1 MRQPESVKEPLQMT
15 LKNVGMYTTEQVLI
29 TKGVSSLSNDEQFQR
44 NLMIASNFI
53 DSIDQNL
60 RNKMT

>member
-1 MRQPESVKEPLQMT
+1 MT